1 MTQRDN
7 NISYQIES
15 ILTDVSQDQ
24 VQEDKQIRQ
33 INEDHL
39 LIKEEPYQ
47 LVLNYREG
55 FDLLAFENR
64 YQEYFEK
71 FDFIV
76 GDWGFEQLRLRGFYQ
91 IGQAKVPKDQTID
104 FLEDYLNEYCNFG
117 CRYFVL
123 AKEREVAKYAKLKDK
138 AKTKP
143 APIEKKVG
151 ETKQLAKIQVKEDPN
166 RFKGNKV
173 DTPAKGG
180 KKPFKKRNRRPA
192 AGDQAAP
199 KQAPAAAKQRKNNF
213 VIKQKNKTN
222 P

>member
-7 NISYQIES
+7 NISYQIDS

-39 LIKEEPYQ
+39 LIKEDPYQ

-64 YQEYFEK
+64 YQ
-71 FDFIV
+71 D
-76 GDWGFEQLRLRGFYQ
+76 
-91 IGQAKVPKDQTID
+91 
-104 FLEDYLNEYCNFG
+104 YCNFG

-138 AKTKP
+138 AKAKP

-173 DTPAKGG
+173 DAPAKGG

>member
-7 NISYQIES
+7 NISYQIDS

-151 ETKQLAKIQVKEDPN
+151 ETKQLAKIQVKEDPS

>member
-7 NISYQIES
+7 NISYQIDS

-64 YQEYFEK
+64 Y
-71 FDFIV
+71 FIV

-173 DTPAKGG
+173 DAPAKGG

>member
-7 NISYQIES
+7 NISYQIDS

-166 RFKGNKV
+166 RFKSNKV
-173 DTPAKGG
+173 DAPAKGG

-192 AGDQAAP
+192 AGDQATP

>member
-7 NISYQIES
+7 NISYQIDS

-33 INEDHL
+33 INEAHL

-91 IGQAKVPKDQTID
+91 IGQAKVPKDQTI
-104 FLEDYLNEYCNFG
+104 EYCNFG

-173 DTPAKGG
+173 DAPAKGG

>member
-7 NISYQIES
+7 NISYQIDS

>member
-7 NISYQIES
+7 NISYQIDS

-91 IGQAKVPKDQTID
+91 IGR
-104 FLEDYLNEYCNFG
+104 LNLFRSDTWHRQFEG
-117 CRYFVL
+117 LLVGGG
-123 AKEREVAKYAKLKDK
+123 EVSHLSYGSRHIL
-138 AKTKP
+138 
-143 APIEKKVG
+143 
-151 ETKQLAKIQVKEDPN
+151 LDP
-166 RFKGNKV
+166 
-173 DTPAKGG
+173 
-180 KKPFKKRNRRPA
+180 
-192 AGDQAAP
+192 
-199 KQAPAAAKQRKNNF
+199 
-213 VIKQKNKTN
+213 
-222 P
+222 

>member
-7 NISYQIES
+7 NISYQIDS

-151 ETKQLAKIQVKEDPN
+151 ETKQ
-166 RFKGNKV
+166 
-173 DTPAKGG
+173 
-180 KKPFKKRNRRPA
+180 
-192 AGDQAAP
+192 
-199 KQAPAAAKQRKNNF
+199 
-213 VIKQKNKTN
+213 
-222 P
+222 

>member
-7 NISYQIES
+7 NISYQIDS

-104 FLEDYLNEYCNFG
+104 FLADYLNEYCNFG

-173 DTPAKGG
+173 DAPAKGG

-192 AGDQAAP
+192 SSDQAAP

>member
-7 NISYQIES
+7 NISYQIDS
-15 ILTDVSQDQ
+15 ILTVVSQDQ

-173 DTPAKGG
+173 DAPAKGG

-192 AGDQAAP
+192 ARDQAAP

>member
-7 NISYQIES
+7 NISYQIDS

-138 AKTKP
+138 AKTS
-143 APIEKKVG
+143 PIEKKVG

-173 DTPAKGG
+173 DAPAKGG

>member
-1 MTQRDN
+1 M
-7 NISYQIES
+7 
-15 ILTDVSQDQ
+15 
-24 VQEDKQIRQ
+24 
-33 INEDHL
+33 
-39 LIKEEPYQ
+39 
-47 LVLNYREG
+47 
-55 FDLLAFENR
+55 
-64 YQEYFEK
+64 
-71 FDFIV
+71 
-76 GDWGFEQLRLRGFYQ
+76 
-91 IGQAKVPKDQTID
+91 PKDQTID

-138 AKTKP
+138 AKSKP

-173 DTPAKGG
+173 DAPAKGG

>member
-7 NISYQIES
+7 NISYQIDS

-173 DTPAKGG
+173 YAPAKGG

-192 AGDQAAP
+192 SGDQAAP